1 MIKSKKQLIMAC
13 LLVTFFVLAYA
24 LPIGSVLAN
33 EKGEAGQTGEVE
45 FYLESSSD
53 IPKPKPKPKPKPDP
67 KPEPKP
73 EPKPKPIIKLP
84 QTGSEKTMLPI
95 LIGGALLITSSVV
108 VLERRKSYE

>member
-1 MIKSKKQLIMAC
+1 MKVFLKRVKTYLLTSSLL
-13 LLVTFFVLAYA
+13 LLVLVPVT
-24 LPIGSVLAN
+24 SVYAN

-53 IPKPKPKPKPKPDP
+53 IPKPKPKPKPKP
-67 KPEPKP
+67 

-84 QTGSEKTMLPI
+84 QTGNHKTVLPV
-95 LIGGALLITSSVV
+95 LLGGALLITSSVV

>member
-53 IPKPKPKPKPKPDP
+53 IPKPKPKPKPDP
-67 KPEPKP
+67 KPD
-73 EPKPKPIIKLP
+73 PKPKPIIKLP

>member
-1 MIKSKKQLIMAC
+1 MIKSKKQLITAC

-24 LPIGSVLAN
+24 LPIGSVYAN

-53 IPKPKPKPKPKPDP
+53 IPKPKPKPKPKP
-67 KPEPKP
+67 EPKP
-73 EPKPKPIIKLP
+73 EPKPIIKLP
-84 QTGSEKTMLPI
+84 QTGNHKTVLPV
-95 LIGGALLITSSVV
+95 LLGGALLITSSVV

>member
-1 MIKSKKQLIMAC
+1 MIKSKKKFIASLLIS
-13 LLVTFFVLAYA
+13 LFVLAVT
-24 LPIGSVLAN
+24 LPIESVFAN

-67 KPEPKP
+67 KP
-73 EPKPKPIIKLP
+73 KPIIKLP
-84 QTGSEKTMLPI
+84 QTGSQKTMLP
-95 LIGGALLITSSVV
+95 LVIGGALLITSSVV